1 MARTCGASA
10 AETVVVLSSLR
21 FRLLGFEVRM
31 WRANACPRMIFPPAV
46 NLKRLA
52 APLWV
57 LSFSLANSI
66 LPWIPGMLR
75 ISAVKPPPSPKEAER
90 GGPQWRGGGG
100 RAGVPSPGGFL
111 LGLPGRKVAPVGF
124 GSVSPYHP

>member
-10 AETVVVLSSLR
+10 AETVVVLFSLR

-75 ISAVKPPPSPKEAER
+75 ISAVKPQPSPKQAER
-90 GGPQWRGGGG
+90 GGPQWRGRGGP
-100 RAGVPSPGGFL
+100 RAGPLPRAFFL
-111 LGLPGRKVAPVGF
+111 GATPAHAAPRDLVTGN
-124 GSVSPYHP
+124 

>member
-10 AETVVVLSSLR
+10 AETVVVLFSLR

-75 ISAVKPPPSPKEAER
+75 ISAVKPQPSPKQAER
-90 GGPQWRGGGG
+90 GVPQRRG
-100 RAGVPSPGGFL
+100 RAAAAGGPSPRDFFAAA
-111 LGLPGRKVAPVGF
+111 LPALIAPQRSGADAP
-124 GSVSPYHP
+124 S